1 MSLGV
6 RDSSLCSSSG
16 MPSKEEVLDADEV
29 SQRLEESLGE
39 MRNRRKLILKNVN
52 PDVKEEELRELLDG
66 FDIRYLFINRNK
78 GVAFVT
84 LGSGE
89 EAKEALAL
97 LQSASLA
104 GRQIS
109 ISLHSTDALL
119 CITGLP
125 SSLSQKCFKE
135 LVRPFGGLERCWI
148 VYSPETGHSKGYG
161 FVEFMKRDGA
171 SRAHAALMGE
181 KTPLSAAGNS
191 QIQISWADTTTLS
204 EENQHSSCLLLSPL
218 PPSLRTPMTLTSL
231 FPADNTPTYCQ
242 AAEVCGK
249 GLAVAEFP
257 TWQLAEEVWASL
269 GRGELFRVFC
279 KADGGK
285 KRSSRNVGPGPGV
298 GVDLTAAFCCP
309 GVPGPSSLAA
319 VIAAQSKRGPSILP
333 LLPDPIPTPPDLS
346 IGLGDTPKALAS
358 CGPLSPAV
366 VTTLLQAALQSP
378 HLLANPVWL
387 QSVLKSG
394 QPVTSPSL
402 PGQPNDVGDI
412 RVKYDVNHKNVCQFE
427 MSVLATRVGLGC
439 FKWGSYCKHIN
450 HSLIPSIDLYT
461 MVVGGIW
468 ISTSH
473 LSSVYFYFF
482 HLPGKSTPEAR
493 TSWRTSTAST
503 AIAPPIATSGHVE
516 RDSPHRQNWMEGHGG
531 RG

>member
-346 IGLGDTPKALAS
+346 IGLGDTPKGWS
-358 CGPLSPAV
+358 
-366 VTTLLQAALQSP
+366 
-378 HLLANPVWL
+378 
-387 QSVLKSG
+387 
-394 QPVTSPSL
+394 
-402 PGQPNDVGDI
+402 
-412 RVKYDVNHKNVCQFE
+412 
-427 MSVLATRVGLGC
+427 
-439 FKWGSYCKHIN
+439 
-450 HSLIPSIDLYT
+450 
-461 MVVGGIW
+461 
-468 ISTSH
+468 
-473 LSSVYFYFF
+473 
-482 HLPGKSTPEAR
+482 
-493 TSWRTSTAST
+493 
-503 AIAPPIATSGHVE
+503 E
-516 RDSPHRQNWMEGHGG
+516 R
-531 RG
+531 